1 MLLRYV
7 SAFVL
12 VLSWA
17 ERVPA
22 ASLTHQVVVGDG
34 GVLNAWPGPDGQ
46 VGTGDDVVDGSPSP
60 LNGSDANSIAGYSYN
75 AFDFGGGPETTRLPA
90 PMNAA
95 TFLQGTV
102 EVDTTIATSGG
113 GALISGWHLM
123 GTQPFQGHGPY
134 EAQILTVHGG
144 TYDTG
149 TRAFT
154 LNVDFIADLVGGTA
168 ISVGFDL
175 TGTAFYIEAADFGV
189 LTGDSYVDNV
199 LIPVAQA
206 LSAPSLLYIRGSGV
220 VPASTGGSG
229 GSFPTM
235 PVEAAI
241 VAVPEP
247 SGWLLALAAWGAIA
261 CVRPTG
267 RSDRSPANPR

>member
-7 SAFVL
+7 SAFAL
-12 VLSWA
+12 LLALSWA

-134 EAQILTVHGG
+134 EAQILTVNGG
-144 TYDTG
+144 TY
-149 TRAFT
+149 A
-154 LNVDFIADLVGGTA
+154 
-168 ISVGFDL
+168 
-175 TGTAFYIEAADFGV
+175 GTAFYIEAADFGV

-267 RSDRSPANPR
+267 RSDRSPANLR